1 MVMRVAVGARRT
13 HHQAV
18 LIVKLAHRLLLKEL
32 IRLYGEVRII
42 GLALKFVYLQDTLLA
57 RVVEFVDEDVVLRL
71 VQVIVFVEGVASL
84 DRQFRIFVF
93 ALDGFEHEVVRGG
106 LRVVRA

>member
-42 GLALKFVYLQDTLLA
+42 GLALKFVYL
-57 RVVEFVDEDVVLRL
+57 
-71 VQVIVFVEGVASL
+71 
-84 DRQFRIFVF
+84 
-93 ALDGFEHEVVRGG
+93 
-106 LRVVRA
+106 